1 MTGLSAAE
9 SIIYLGILIP
19 ISYMDYKYRTIT
31 NKLLISLLIVR
42 IIFIAISFSL
52 SAGNGV
58 GNLLSSVIVSGISLM
73 VVFLFYPYLKENT
86 AAGDQKLLIVC
97 GFCFD
102 LELYLLSLLLTML
115 ILVIWYVFQ
124 LIGNKKRSVPFAPYF
139 CSGVLIATILS
150 YSIGMP

>member
-9 SIIYLGILIP
+9 SMIYLGILIL
-19 ISYMDYKYRTIT
+19 ISYMDYKYRKIT

-42 IIFIAISFSL
+42 IIFIAIYFSV

-58 GNLLSSVIVSGISLM
+58 GKFLSSVTVSGIPLT
-73 VVFLFYPYLKENT
+73 VVFFFHSYLKENT

-102 LELYLLSLLLTML
+102 LNRYLLSLLFTML
-115 ILVIWYVFQ
+115 ILFISYVFQ
-124 LIGNKKRSVPFAPYF
+124 MIGNEKRRVPFAPYF
-139 CSGVLIATILS
+139 SSGVLIATVLS
-150 YSIGMP
+150 YSAGIP

>member
-9 SIIYLGILIP
+9 SMIYLGILIP
-19 ISYMDYKYRTIT
+19 ISYMDYKYRKIT

-42 IIFIAISFSL
+42 IIFIAIYFSV

-58 GNLLSSVIVSGISLM
+58 GKFLSSVIVSGIPLT
-73 VVFLFYPYLKENT
+73 VVFFFRSYLNENT

-102 LELYLLSLLLTML
+102 LDRYLLSLLFTIL
-115 ILVIWYVFQ
+115 ILFISYVFRM
-124 LIGNKKRSVPFAPYF
+124 IGNKKRRVPFAPYF
-139 CSGVLIATILS
+139 SSGVLIATVLS
-150 YSIGMP
+150 YSAGIP